1 MPKFL
6 KKRWHGYYTVW
17 AFILLLLL
25 VMFVTIY
32 NWTLGLI
39 SLILASALGIVMIK
53 AELAFRRE
61 LNEYINGLTI
71 RIKRMEGEAVSMLP
85 FGIVLYSEDRTVE
98 WHNRFVAEMFHE
110 KTLVGSSLPNLFPS
124 LPQPKEKKD
133 KDKEKDKEK
142 EASKEPSSKEFHDE
156 FQLDDRYYG
165 VIHNPQERYVYVYEI
180 TELAVLRDKY
190 ENERIALGILVP
202 DNLDEAAQGM
212 DDQQRTALIARVTSE
227 ITAWAK
233 RYEVYLR
240 RLSSDRY
247 LMMLNHKSLQELEQ
261 SRFVILD
268 EVRGMTADLKVP
280 MTLSIGLA
288 FGSDSI
294 SEMGELAQSSLDMA
308 LGRGGDQA
316 AVKSGQRLSFYG
328 GKSNAV
334 EKRTRVRARVIA
346 HALRDLMQESD
357 RVIVMG
363 HKMPDMDAIGASIG
377 VWKAA
382 SLYNVEAR
390 IVLDGVNPSI
400 ERMMD
405 QVNKDEKLSKAFVS
419 PDQATQM
426 MTEHTLLV
434 VVDTHK
440 ASMTM
445 EPKLVQS
452 ATRVVVVDHH
462 RRGEEFINDAVLIYL
477 EPYASSAT
485 ELVTEL
491 LQYIH
496 EKVQFTPL
504 EATALLAGITL
515 DTKHFALHT
524 GSRTFEAAGFLRRS
538 GADTIMVQKLM
549 KEDLSEYIAKAEI
562 IKHAK
567 MVYGNIALAV
577 TDPGSKI
584 SQMMIAQVADTLLN
598 MTDVVASFVISERPD
613 GVIGISARSLGR
625 MNVQVVMERLGGGGH
640 LTNAAVQLEGT
651 LQEAEKQLMN
661 VLAEIEKEE
670 GLFE

>member
-32 NWTLGLI
+32 NWALGLI

-53 AELAFRRE
+53 AEMAFRRE
-61 LNEYINGLTI
+61 LNDYINGLSI
-71 RIKRMEGEAVSMLP
+71 RIKRMEGEAISMLP

-98 WHNRFVAEMFHE
+98 WHNRSVGEMFQE
-110 KTLVGSSLPNLFPS
+110 KTMVGNPLLNLFPK

-133 KDKEKDKEK
+133 GT
-142 EASKEPSSKEFHDE
+142 KEPAKELHDE
-156 FQLDDRYYG
+156 FQLDDRFYG

-180 TELAVLRDKY
+180 TELAILRDKY
-190 ENERIALGILVP
+190 ENERIALGILVL

-227 ITAWAK
+227 ITSWAK

-268 EVRGMTADLKVP
+268 EVREMTADLKVP

-288 FGSDSI
+288 FGSDTI

-357 RVIVMG
+357 RVLIMG

-390 IVLDGVNPSI
+390 IVLDGINPSI
-400 ERMMD
+400 ERLME

-419 PDQATQM
+419 PEQATQM

-452 ATRVVVVDHH
+452 ANRVVVVDHH

-477 EPYASSAT
+477 EPYASSAA

-496 EKVQFTPL
+496 DKVQFTPL

-538 GADTIMVQKLM
+538 GADTIMIQRLM

-584 SQMMIAQVADTLLN
+584 SQMPRWQT
-598 MTDVVASFVISERPD
+598 
-613 GVIGISARSLGR
+613 
-625 MNVQVVMERLGGGGH
+625 H
-640 LTNAAVQLEGT
+640 C
-651 LQEAEKQLMN
+651 
-661 VLAEIEKEE
+661 
-670 GLFE
+670 